1 MQIKN
6 SYNSDKKKTKKATFY
21 PGPTL
26 MPYLITINFISLEKS
41 KTQKKKEDAD
51 FVVTCQV
58 VCMFIAYLLSFC
70 NPFNTNLLSSNCCI
84 MRMSCLERD
93 CRQSDDAIFF

>member
-21 PGPTL
+21 PGQTL

-41 KTQKKKEDAD
+41 KMQKKKKKMQ
-51 FVVTCQV
+51 T
-58 VCMFIAYLLSFC
+58 L
-70 NPFNTNLLSSNCCI
+70 
-84 MRMSCLERD
+84 
-93 CRQSDDAIFF
+93 